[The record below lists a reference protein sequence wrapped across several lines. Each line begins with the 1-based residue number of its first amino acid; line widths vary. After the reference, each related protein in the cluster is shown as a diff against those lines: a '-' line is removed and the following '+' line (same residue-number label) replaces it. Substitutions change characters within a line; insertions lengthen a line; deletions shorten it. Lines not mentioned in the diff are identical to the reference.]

1 MLYLLRRVAG
11 IVPVLL
17 LTWTLVFAVFQ
28 LIPGDPVNLILAG
41 TPASQQVRDNE
52 RVKLGLDQPILQR
65 YLTFLGHIAV
75 GNLGDS
81 YATGQPVGQMIR
93 DEIGPTL
100 QLAAG
105 GLVFG
110 ISFGLL
116 LGIIGGSKPNSVRDT
131 ISMML
136 ALVGVSLPN
145 FWIGMVLI
153 WVFGNVLGWVPI
165 VGGGPAALILPSV
178 TVGLFI
184 VGSFARLVRA
194 SMIEALNQ
202 DYVRTARAK
211 GLSRPRIILKHV
223 LRNALIPPITLL
235 GVQAAILIGGAVVV
249 ENIFARPGIGTLLV
263 GGVLNKDLP
272 LVQAIIVYTTSAY
285 IVINLC
291 VDLLYGLIDPRI
303 RTGAA
308 AA

>member
-11 IVPVLL
+11 IIPVLL
-17 LTWTLVFAVFQ
+17 LTWTLVFAVLQ
-28 LIPGDPVNLILAG
+28 IIPGDPVNLILGGA
-41 TPASQQVRDNE
+41 PASQQVRDNE
-52 RVKLGLDQPILQR
+52 RARLGLDQPVAER
-65 YLTFLGHIAV
+65 YLTFLGRVMV
-75 GNLGDS
+75 GDLGTS
-81 YATGQPVGQMIR
+81 YRTGQPVGAMITQQL
-93 DEIGPTL
+93 GSTL

-105 GLVFG
+105 GLLFG
-110 ISFGLL
+110 ITFGLL
-116 LGIIGGSKPNSVRDT
+116 LGIIAGSKPNSARDT
-131 ISMML
+131 VAML
-136 ALVGVSLPN
+136 VALVGVSLPN

-165 VGGGPAALILPSV
+165 VGSGLNALILPSI

-194 SMIEALNQ
+194 SMIEALGQ

-211 GLSRPRIILKHV
+211 GLSPARIVLKHV
-223 LRNALIPPITLL
+223 LRNAMIPPVTLL

-263 GGVLNKDLP
+263 GGVLTKDLP
-272 LVQAIIVYTTSAY
+272 LVQAIIVYTTTAY
-285 IVINLC
+285 IVINLG

-303 RTGAA
+303 RTGGSAA
-308 AA
+308 